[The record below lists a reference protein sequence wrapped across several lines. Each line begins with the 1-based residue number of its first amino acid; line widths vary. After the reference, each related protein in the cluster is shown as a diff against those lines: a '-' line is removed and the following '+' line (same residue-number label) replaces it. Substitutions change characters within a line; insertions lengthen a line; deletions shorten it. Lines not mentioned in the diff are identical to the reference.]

1 LSQFKNKILF
11 IKEEIIMKLIKPAKI
26 DPIEIKKESNFF
38 SKTVSAIVAA
48 NLLIL
53 GMIYFT
59 IYNG

>member
-1 LSQFKNKILF
+1 
-11 IKEEIIMKLIKPAKI
+11 MKLIKPAKV
-26 DPIEIKKESNFF
+26 DPIEIKKENNFF

>member
-1 LSQFKNKILF
+1 
-11 IKEEIIMKLIKPAKI
+11 MKLIKPAKI

-38 SKTVSAIVAA
+38 FKTVSAIVAA

>member
-1 LSQFKNKILF
+1 
-11 IKEEIIMKLIKPAKI
+11 MKLIKPAKV

-53 GMIYFT
+53 VMIYFT